1 MRTQTLIGLFV
12 AATIAVVV
20 VLFVATSGGE
30 VKKTT
35 VGIPTAAPTADA
47 TAKAAC
53 DSAANGCLPAVQF
66 VDIDGKAYT
75 PSSLVGKV
83 VIVNFWA
90 TWCGPC
96 QKEIPAFSRI
106 YEKYKDQGV
115 LFLGVMTDSPDAQTL
130 LNFASDYNLTYPII
144 RVNQD
149 INGAFGPQR
158 ALPTTIIYDRAGKQ
172 IKRIEGGLSEDS
184 LEQFLAP
191 LVASK

>member
-1 MRTQTLIGLFV
+1 MRTQTLVGLFV
-12 AATIAVVV
+12 AATVGVV
-20 VLFVATSGGE
+20 VLLFVSTSGGGG
-30 VKKTT
+30 KKAT
-35 VGIPTAAPTADA
+35 VGIPTAA
-47 TAKAAC
+47 AAC

-75 PSSLVGKV
+75 PTSLAGKV

-106 YEKYKDQGV
+106 YEKYKEQGV

-149 INGAFGPQR
+149 INGAFGQQR
-158 ALPTTIIYDRAGKQ
+158 ALPTTIVYNRAGKQ
-172 IKRIEGGLSEDS
+172 IKRVEGGLSEDS
-184 LEQFLAP
+184 LEQILAP